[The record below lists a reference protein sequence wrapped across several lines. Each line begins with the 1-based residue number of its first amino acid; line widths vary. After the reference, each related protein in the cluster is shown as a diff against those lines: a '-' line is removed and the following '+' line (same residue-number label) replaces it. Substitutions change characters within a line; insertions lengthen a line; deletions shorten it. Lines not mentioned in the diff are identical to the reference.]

1 MSATPRRPT
10 PFDIVELRDL
20 IALHL
25 TRGDI
30 CLATLVCKKWNA
42 WWTPY
47 LWKRLYWN
55 VPRLHEAGVEQNGHH
70 VREVILCVSASMQ
83 LTSSPLSSL
92 QRYLQRIV
100 PTRLLPFRAAAR
112 SRQRQQAEAAA
123 KEADRSLGDSTA
135 GGDGGDEG
143 EGGSTIL
150 IDKPPTPATILTL
163 FNSCLNLE
171 LLDITFGG
179 DLWPYHYPTY
189 RDRDRRRECNI
200 PLDAWIDQFRRQV
213 EMESPFL
220 PTRSTLRW
228 MVPWRQQRP
237 PTRKL
242 RRTSSSGAK
251 LDKHSGDSQHR
262 AVVFGESVRQ
272 LKLAMAY
279 GVAVHGAAWF
289 VRACRAGMFAN
300 LRELE
305 LQVAGLHFDC
315 LIPLAERVVET
326 LPRLQ
331 RLQLDHSVRFGGSI
345 NHHWSNQ
352 NEYLLTPSTR
362 SSTTAAFI
370 IRKPSPIVSE
380 LSDLCII
387 FGYDTRTPPMDT
399 LLERLPNLKGLRLRA
414 LYAAQNLLRPLTE
427 LCRDGL
433 RLETLELSQGMEF
446 QNVSTFMMKY
456 LGHPDAC
463 RRLKEL
469 KLRYKTY
476 VYIDCRIVAAALQS
490 CPVMEHFQIE
500 CPLSGGAFGD
510 QELLDVF
517 ATWKHL
523 RALHLVLPTRQSSV
537 ALFSSM
543 ADTSSSSSSSTLP
556 PPVSNH
562 IFRGRI
568 FKGCRLVCS
577 LTLTHLHLAGPLSLE
592 HPEDEEGLH
601 ELLGRLPCLTHLLI
615 EGEMT
620 SLHWF
625 SPFHEHGSTTQE
637 GGHGSNSGTTSSSS

>member
-1 MSATPRRPT
+1 MNPSPRRPT

-70 VREVILCVSASMQ
+70 VREVTLCVSANMQ
-83 LTSSPLSSL
+83 LTSSPLGSL
-92 QRYLQRIV
+92 QRYLQRF
-100 PTRLLPFRAAAR
+100 LPARILSLGNTVAR
-112 SRQRQQAEAAA
+112 SSQRQQAAAA
-123 KEADRSLGDSTA
+123 AAAADTVTKDADRSTEDSTTGA
-135 GGDGGDEG
+135 DGEDGG
-143 EGGSTIL
+143 EGGSTTPP
-150 IDKPPTPATILTL
+150 DKPPTPATILTL

-189 RDRDRRRECNI
+189 RERDRRRECNI

-220 PTRSTLRW
+220 PSRSTFRW
-228 MVPWRQQRP
+228 MVPWRSQRP

-242 RRTSSSGAK
+242 RRMASSSANK
-251 LDKHSGDSQHR
+251 LDKHSMESQHR
-262 AVVFGESVRQ
+262 AVVFGESVRM
-272 LKLAMAY
+272 LRLAMAY

-345 NHHWSNQ
+345 NHHWGNQ
-352 NEYLLTPSTR
+352 NEYLLTPSAR
-362 SSTTAAFI
+362 SSPTAAFI

-380 LSDLCII
+380 LTDLCII

-446 QNVSTFMMKY
+446 QNVSTFMIKY

-476 VYIDCRIVAAALQS
+476 VYIDCRIVAAALRS
-490 CPVMEHFQIE
+490 CPLMEHFQIE

-510 QELLDVF
+510 QELLDAF

-523 RALHLVLPTRQSSV
+523 RALHIVLPTRQSSV
-537 ALFSSM
+537 VLYSSI
-543 ADTSSSSSSSTLP
+543 AESSSSSSSSTLP

-562 IFRGRI
+562 VFRGRI
-568 FKGCRLVCS
+568 FKGCRLS
-577 LTLTHLHLAGPLSLE
+577 YHT
-592 HPEDEEGLH
+592 
-601 ELLGRLPCLTHLLI
+601 GRQ
-615 EGEMT
+615 
-620 SLHWF
+620 SKQ
-625 SPFHEHGSTTQE
+625 QE
-637 GGHGSNSGTTSSSS
+637 RNS